1 MARLFPPIDVW
12 HSDPGI
18 DAGGVMQPSQE
29 WFDHLIETTQ
39 AGLRRY
45 VRRFV
50 ACPDDTQ
57 EILQE
62 AYLKVF
68 CTLRRN
74 GPDGHNPAALL
85 FTAARN
91 IAISRLRHQKVVDR
105 STAAVTVNEELRVNA
120 DTTEHVVSRRM
131 QHRALVLAVNSLPP
145 KCRSVFVLRMM
156 HGMSQRAIAEE
167 LGIAVSTVEKH
178 LANGLRLCKSWLHEN
193 DCANESPPEKAGG

>member
-1 MARLFPPIDVW
+1 
-12 HSDPGI
+12 
-18 DAGGVMQPSQE
+18 MQPSQE
-29 WFDHLIETTQ
+29 WFDDLIESTE

-68 CTLRRN
+68 CAFRRT
-74 GPDGHNPAALL
+74 GPNGHNPNALL

-105 STAAVTVNEELRVNA
+105 TQAAVTVSEELRINS
-120 DTTEHVVSRRM
+120 DTTEHVVGRRM
-131 QHRALVLAVNSLPP
+131 QHQALMLAVSNLPP

-156 HGMSQRAIAEE
+156 HGMSQRAIAVE

-178 LANGLRLCKSWLHEN
+178 LANGLRLCKSWLSEN
-193 DCANESPPEKAGG
+193 DCTDENSLENGSAGPESTLRTGT

>member
-1 MARLFPPIDVW
+1 
-12 HSDPGI
+12 
-18 DAGGVMQPSQE
+18 MQPSQE
-29 WFDHLIETTQ
+29 WFDRLIETTQ

-74 GPDGHNPAALL
+74 GPDGHNPTALL

-105 STAAVTVNEELRVNA
+105 STAAVTVSEELRVNA

-193 DCANESPPEKAGG
+193 DRADESPPKKGNAGSESTLRTGT